1 MAPLLAVL
9 QKLLRP
15 LQPVTMTQLS
25 PKKPQYALH
34 LASSQRRLYS
44 SRVCQLSPRGSFGGL
59 VWRARWGCSCGCKQ
73 TYIGDRR
80 TASHPCATWGG
91 WCSAPFAGIS
101 SHMSCI
107 RTCLCHCTVFG
118 NRWKMRYPAII
129 YQYEKITTDGRGR
142 RVRWNPFTVHVCDR
156 DRSKIKIWRR
166 ELPTPLKN
174 NSFSSLTL
182 KVFPQNEHIKGLSP
196 VWLRWCFF
204 SPSLLEYSFPQ
215 KHLKI
220 SNPILWT
227 YFMW

>member
-59 VWRARWGCSCGCKQ
+59 VWRAPWGCSCGCKQ

-129 YQYEKITTDGRGR
+129 YQYEKRTTGNLYHIG
-142 RVRWNPFTVHVCDR
+142 WNSVKKLRFVYLLQAGER
-156 DRSKIKIWRR
+156 Y
-166 ELPTPLKN
+166 
-174 NSFSSLTL
+174 FSSHFHKTWGPPFRDSLY
-182 KVFPQNEHIKGLSP
+182 
-196 VWLRWCFF
+196 RW
-204 SPSLLEYSFPQ
+204 Q
-215 KHLKI
+215 R
-220 SNPILWT
+220 
-227 YFMW
+227 